1 MLFAVVVGVPLGL
14 ISAYRRNSAAD
25 VGTMVF
31 ANLGVSMP
39 VFVLGLLLAFVF
51 AIVLKDTPVRA
62 AAVGSSQLGHRASSR
77 SPRSGACRT

>member
-31 ANLGVSMP
+31 ANVGVSMP
-39 VFVLGLLLAFVF
+39 VFVLGLLLAFLF

-62 AAVGSSQLGHRASSR
+62 ARR
-77 SPRSGACRT
+77 RGA